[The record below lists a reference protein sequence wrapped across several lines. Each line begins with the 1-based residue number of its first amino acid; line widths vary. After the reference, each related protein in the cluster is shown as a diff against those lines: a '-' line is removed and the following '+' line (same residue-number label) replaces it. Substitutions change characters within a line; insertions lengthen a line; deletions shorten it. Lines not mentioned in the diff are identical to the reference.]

1 MIMLPI
7 VIWIFAL
14 KFREKNS
21 SSLKG
26 WSRNLIQI
34 GLVILT
40 LIALGTIISAISVG
54 LLGNPDMM
62 IAGNGSYSHFLNW
75 YSDRVL
81 DTITQPTTITL
92 SIWYYRA
99 LILIWSV
106 WVAFSLIKWFKV
118 GLVCIY

>member
-1 MIMLPI
+1 ML
-7 VIWIFAL
+7 VL
-14 KFREKNS
+14 VT
-21 SSLKG
+21 LKG

-106 WVAFSLIKWFKV
+106 WVAFSLIKWLKWAWFVFTKDEV
-118 GLVCIY
+118 WSKKEKK